1 MALTW
6 NLYCLYYLNKTCPP
20 SHCHSSLMAT
30 GALGHT
36 HVRLHVLSI
45 QDQNK
50 AQDNTRAKRIIVIHA
65 SIYTVYI
72 YIYIY
77 IYIYTHAYI
86 YIYACTCTYISY
98 MALYIYI
105 YIYIYTYTYM
115 HIHAHIY
122 HIWHEVTKIV
132 YSCYISIGN
141 KSMYC
146 IL

>member
-6 NLYCLYYLNKTCPP
+6 SMYYLYYLNKTCPP

-50 AQDNTRAKRIIVIHA
+50 AQDHTRAKRIIIIHA
-65 SIYTVYI
+65 SIYKYIYMQVYILFYFYCVTHTHTGFSFI

-77 IYIYTHAYI
+77 IYIYMHI
-86 YIYACTCTYISY
+86 YMHIRAHIYHIWH
-98 MALYIYI
+98 YIYI
-105 YIYIYTYTYM
+105 YIYIYMYTCIYK
-115 HIHAHIY
+115 HIY
-122 HIWHEVTKIV
+122 II
-132 YSCYISIGN
+132 YG
-141 KSMYC
+141 MR
-146 IL
+146 

>member
-6 NLYCLYYLNKTCPP
+6 SLYCLYYLNKTCPP

-50 AQDNTRAKRIIVIHA
+50 AQDHTRAKRIIIIHA
-65 SIYTVYI
+65 SIYSYINI

-77 IYIYTHAYI
+77 IYIYMHI
-86 YIYACTCTYISY
+86 
-98 MALYIYI
+98 
-105 YIYIYTYTYM
+105 YM
-115 HIHAHIY
+115 HIRAHIY
-122 HIWHEVTKIV
+122 HIWH
-132 YSCYISIGN
+132 YIYIYIY
-141 KSMYC
+141 MYTC
-146 IL
+146 IYKHIYIIYGMR